1 MENEMTKRW
10 IFAVL
15 LACLG
20 VPAVANAEPKADTP
34 RGELLYTT
42 HCIACHNDK
51 IHWRDNK
58 VAKDWIG
65 LKAEVLRWQGVQG
78 LVWSEKDVV
87 EVARYLNA
95 RYYHY
100 LEQVQ

>member
-1 MENEMTKRW
+1 MTRSW
-10 IFAVL
+10 MFAL
-15 LACLG
+15 LTVCLG
-20 VPAVANAEPKADTP
+20 IPAIANALSEKDSP

-58 VAKDWIG
+58 VARNWSSLKAQVQRWQAVEG
-65 LKAEVLRWQGVQG
+65 LK
-78 LVWSEKDVV
+78 WSTSDIG
-87 EVARYLNA
+87 EVARYLNS

-100 LEQVQ
+100 PEQVQ